1 MLYWE
6 WKNYDIATVIY
17 RNSVTQYPKNKRFKE
32 DLATILVETSQF
44 VEARDLYRELY
55 EAEKNARGTVSWYV
69 GSGYAEA
76 AGKANSQSS
85 ELNNALNAGLVAISK
100 KTDESFSYHALAVVY
115 KKMKNMDKAIEYIQK
130 AGGLEGNRETSMHTY
145 DRKRHLLYRRLL
157 QKWMMD

>member
-1 MLYWE
+1 M
-6 WKNYDIATVIY
+6 
-17 RNSVTQYPKNKRFKE
+17 
-32 DLATILVETSQF
+32 ILPLSYTEIQSPNIQKI
-44 VEARDLYRELY
+44 RDLRKTLLRYLWRHHSLWKHETY
-55 EAEKNARGTVSWYV
+55 IGNCMKQRRMPGTVSWYV

-100 KTDESFSYHALAVVY
+100 KTDESFSYHAVAVVY